1 MIYWAA
7 IFFIIAL
14 IAGYFGFS
22 GVANDTAY
30 IAKILAVVGI
40 VLAVI
45 SFLAHRGREV

>member
-7 IFFIIAL
+7 IFFVIA
-14 IAGYFGFS
+14 IVAGYFGFS
-22 GVANDTAY
+22 GVAADTAY
-30 IAKILAVVGI
+30 IGKILAVVGI